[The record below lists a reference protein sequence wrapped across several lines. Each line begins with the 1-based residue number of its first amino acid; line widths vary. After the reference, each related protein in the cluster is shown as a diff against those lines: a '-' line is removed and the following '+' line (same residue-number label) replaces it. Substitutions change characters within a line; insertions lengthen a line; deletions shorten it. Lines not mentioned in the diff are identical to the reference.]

1 MAKRHCDVVPI
12 SELSP
17 TSVSVND
24 GSIRPSI
31 TVDGNLGSLR
41 ILSDSGAARPGAG
54 AVPEPINNDGARNG
68 AFLKRAYVEVEFGR
82 WVVDGRLGVRDGVGN
97 RVRRGSRSDLGDG
110 ESDKRENRE

>member
-54 AVPEPINNDGARNG
+54 AQMLVVVLYVTLKMTDNG
-68 AFLKRAYVEVEFGR
+68 MLTT
-82 WVVDGRLGVRDGVGN
+82 
-97 RVRRGSRSDLGDG
+97 
-110 ESDKRENRE
+110 